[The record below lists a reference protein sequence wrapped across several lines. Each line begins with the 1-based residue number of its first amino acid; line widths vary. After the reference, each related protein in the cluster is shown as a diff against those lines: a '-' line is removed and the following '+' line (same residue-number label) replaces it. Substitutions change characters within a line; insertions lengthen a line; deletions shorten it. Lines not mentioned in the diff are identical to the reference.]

1 MTSERPQTHSI
12 KDIYNVGTRFLLRR
26 SADELAWIPGISHT
40 RNLVNNG
47 VNTVGELFD
56 GDLNQTKNLKD
67 LKRGLESH
75 TDLIYDIFHSD
86 GFDMETG
93 LKTVT
98 LPINYDAGRPFIDNA
113 RAFIKDLHDTVVSEG
128 DNSSISKTSFAYT
141 IKEIYVYNPNHP
153 ECASYADIAR
163 KFNCTSF
170 NINYKLLTMRK
181 HLRSLFKGETVEI
194 EDVCFRADPRMISDL
209 ERFADMVG
217 NTISVESFKRKSG
230 ASDGRTLS
238 FLTDILGM
246 NTTAGVSGKKIPC
259 VSKHPQKLIDTSIG
273 TLLEFFRSNV
283 IHIRYDHEF
292 RIFLEKT
299 FGDTPDLVDAF
310 NSLVKHS
317 DEFVWSNEDGE
328 EVVALR
334 WDLLE
339 FIPARICRI
348 LFDNNC
354 PVTSFINPQHV
365 GLDIGCGIDLEIFDR
380 PLDRKDYAL
389 FEHRLRMEI
398 PSGFNINRERQFEM
412 KPFLK
417 YLRQEL
423 SSARQSSGGLVNHL
437 ELTGERELEDW
448 IRSVGMDKGVFY
460 KSVGSIGGGNHFM
473 EYDEGDGR
481 FAFTVHTGSRH
492 LGLKVFNKWDRIA
505 QRNPNAPGYLVDENL
520 KGYLT
525 DMVIAQAYARFNRE
539 VVLGKAAK
547 IMHKINGA
555 RVEGYIRTTHNYVDF
570 RDMILRKGAI
580 RSYAGELMVIP
591 FNMRDGIVVCEGRS
605 NPEWNFSAPHGS
617 GRCMSRANAK
627 RNISMVEYHRQM
639 EGIYTTSVTPETL
652 DEAPGAYKDTDSIL
666 ESLGQ
671 TCAVQYRMLP
681 KINIKNAE

>member
-1 MTSERPQTHSI
+1 MFHRILTLNAFLILSYFPKNPAIARHGPTNFYFVSGRRQVQQYQKLMETIERRNVLALQGKYC
-12 KDIYNVGTRFLLRR
+12 KDCIIYAEDVEDEAVGT
-26 SADELAWIPGISHT
+26 
-40 RNLVNNG
+40 V
-47 VNTVGELFD
+47 
-56 GDLNQTKNLKD
+56 GDLLGNPLFRDTRIRVMPDVHQGK
-67 LKRGLESH
+67 G
-75 TDLIYDIFHSD
+75 IVI
-86 GFDMETG
+86 GFT
-93 LKTVT
+93 
-98 LPINYDAGRPFIDNA
+98 
-113 RAFIKDLHDTVVSEG
+113 
-128 DNSSISKTSFAYT
+128 
-141 IKEIYVYNPNHP
+141 
-153 ECASYADIAR
+153 
-163 KFNCTSF
+163 
-170 NINYKLLTMRK
+170 
-181 HLRSLFKGETVEI
+181 
-194 EDVCFRADPRMISDL
+194 
-209 ERFADMVG
+209 
-217 NTISVESFKRKSG
+217 
-230 ASDGRTLS
+230 
-238 FLTDILGM
+238 
-246 NTTAGVSGKKIPC
+246 
-259 VSKHPQKLIDTSIG
+259 
-273 TLLEFFRSNV
+273 
-283 IHIRYDHEF
+283 
-292 RIFLEKT
+292 
-299 FGDTPDLVDAF
+299 
-310 NSLVKHS
+310 
-317 DEFVWSNEDGE
+317 
-328 EVVALR
+328 
-334 WDLLE
+334 
-339 FIPARICRI
+339 
-348 LFDNNC
+348 C

-365 GLDIGCGIDLEIFDR
+365 GLDIGCGIDLELFDR

-423 SSARQSSGGLVNHL
+423 GSARQSSGGLVNHL

-555 RVEGYIRTTHNYVDF
+555 RIEGYIRTTHNYVDF

-591 FNMRDGIVVCEGRS
+591 FNMRDGIVVCKGRS

-652 DEAPGAYKDTDSIL
+652 DEAPGHTRTRTASWSRSGRHAPSNTVCCRKSTSKMQNSHEQQLYRPYMHIL
-666 ESLGQ
+666 RFRRRRQRFGPSPSGE
-671 TCAVQYRMLP
+671 
-681 KINIKNAE
+681 I

>member
-1 MTSERPQTHSI
+1 METIERRNILALQGKYC
-12 KDIYNVGTRFLLRR
+12 KDCIIYTEDVE
-26 SADELAWIPGISHT
+26 DEA
-40 RNLVNNG
+40 VE
-47 VNTVGELFD
+47 TVG
-56 GDLNQTKNLKD
+56 
-67 LKRGLESH
+67 
-75 TDLIYDIFHSD
+75 
-86 GFDMETG
+86 
-93 LKTVT
+93 
-98 LPINYDAGRPFIDNA
+98 
-113 RAFIKDLHDTVVSEG
+113 
-128 DNSSISKTSFAYT
+128 
-141 IKEIYVYNPNHP
+141 
-153 ECASYADIAR
+153 
-163 KFNCTSF
+163 
-170 NINYKLLTMRK
+170 
-181 HLRSLFKGETVEI
+181 
-194 EDVCFRADPRMISDL
+194 
-209 ERFADMVG
+209 
-217 NTISVESFKRKSG
+217 
-230 ASDGRTLS
+230 
-238 FLTDILGM
+238 
-246 NTTAGVSGKKIPC
+246 
-259 VSKHPQKLIDTSIG
+259 
-273 TLLEFFRSNV
+273 
-283 IHIRYDHEF
+283 
-292 RIFLEKT
+292 
-299 FGDTPDLVDAF
+299 
-310 NSLVKHS
+310 
-317 DEFVWSNEDGE
+317 
-328 EVVALR
+328 
-334 WDLLE
+334 DLLGNPL
-339 FIPARICRI
+339 FRDTRIRVMPDVHQGKGI
-348 LFDNNC
+348 VIGFTC

-365 GLDIGCGIDLEIFDR
+365 GLDIGCGIDLELFDR

-580 RSYAGELMVIP
+580 RSYARELMVIP

-627 RNISMVEYHRQM
+627 TQHLDGGIPPADGGHLHDQRDAGNPGRGSRGIQGHGQHPGVARADMHRPIPHVAENQHQKCRIAM
-639 EGIYTTSVTPETL
+639 NSKFIDHIRIFCAS
-652 DEAPGAYKDTDSIL
+652 GAGGNGFGPSPSGEI
-666 ESLGQ
+666 
-671 TCAVQYRMLP
+671 
-681 KINIKNAE
+681 